1 LNKEQINRLV
11 SNFSKRNIEAS
22 YFKCL
27 DEAKTRVLEMVP
39 KTATVGI
46 GNSQTLKKMNIS
58 KVLEERGNTVYD
70 KTLAKNK
77 EEIRDLK
84 RKSLLTDWYIT
95 SSNAVSAEG
104 HIVNIDHS
112 GNRVAAMIYG
122 PDKVIVV
129 VGKNKIEKTLD
140 DAMKRARNHAAPLN
154 AKRAGYN
161 PPCVELKRCV
171 DCLTKD
177 RVCYNVV
184 TIEGQYVSGR
194 MKLFIVN
201 EDLGF

>member
-1 LNKEQINRLV
+1 MNEKEIINIID
-11 SNFSKRNIEAS
+11 NFSKRNIEAF
-22 YFKCL
+22 YFDSL
-27 DEAKTRVLEMVP
+27 EEAKMKVLDMIP
-39 KTATVGI
+39 KTKTVGI

-58 KVLEERGNTVYD
+58 RVLEERGNIVYD
-70 KTLAKNK
+70 KTFAKNK

-95 SSNAVSAEG
+95 SSNAVSVEG

-112 GNRVAAMIYG
+112 GNRVAAMVYG
-122 PDKVIVV
+122 PDKVIVI
-129 VGKNKIEKTLD
+129 VGINKIEGTLD

-154 AKRAGYN
+154 AIRAGYN

-184 TIEGQYVSGR
+184 TIEGQYIPNR

>member
-1 LNKEQINRLV
+1 MIKEQIEKLI
-11 SNFSKRNIEAS
+11 SNFAKRNIETF
-22 YFKCL
+22 YFDSL
-27 DEAKTRVLEMVP
+27 EEAKIKILNMVP
-39 KTATVGI
+39 ITTTVGI

-95 SSNAVSAEG
+95 SSNAISVEG

-129 VGKNKIEKTLD
+129 VGRNKIEETLD

-154 AKRAGYN
+154 AIRAGYN

-171 DCLTKD
+171 DCLSKD

-184 TIEGQYVSGR
+184 TIEGQYVPGR
-194 MKLFIVN
+194 MKLIIIN